1 MVITCPTCSKR
12 YYIDATDLEEA
23 RPVRCTACQSVWIA
37 EKKDQKNLP
46 ILDLGQQPK
55 TSSYKG
61 FARKLKS
68 HQVTQKSLHEK
79 AIKQRP
85 PLRQSVFFTIA
96 TSGLLLLTFLGVSTE
111 RFGHFSLFK
120 NFTHPFAAKFLDAV
134 LPAQKTTVAGIQMR
148 NLKLHLNP
156 KTNKFAVEGQ
166 LFNTSTTSI
175 NLKPLKIKLLDLKDD
190 PNALPQKNQKPPLP
204 LETRE
209 IIFHQL
215 PQKTLQAGSSLSFSY
230 ALPKVIPWLRGVSV
244 TF

>member
-12 YYIDATDLEEA
+12 YYIDAADLEEA

-55 TSSYKG
+55 ASSYKG

-68 HQVTQKSLHEK
+68 HQVAHASPNEK
-79 AIKQRP
+79 TVKQRLP
-85 PLRQSVFFTIA
+85 FRQSVFFTIA
-96 TSGLLLLTFLGVSTE
+96 TSGLLLLTFFGISTE
-111 RFGHFSLFK
+111 RFGHLSLFK
-120 NFTHPFAAKFLDAV
+120 NLSHPFAAKFLDAV
-134 LPAQKTTVAGIQMR
+134 LPAKKTTVAGIQMR

-156 KTNKFAVEGQ
+156 QTNRFTVEGH
-166 LFNTSTTSI
+166 LFNTSTTAI
-175 NLKPLKIKLLDLKDD
+175 DLKPLKIKLLDLKDASK
-190 PNALPQKNQKPPLP
+190 ALPQKNQKHPLP

-209 IIFHQL
+209 VIFHQL
-215 PQKTLQAGSSLSFSY
+215 PQQTLQAGSSLSFSY
-230 ALPKVIPWLRGVSV
+230 VLPKVIPWLRGVSV